1 MIELP
6 PFAGGADRLWRSLL
20 DVTERMADDWT
31 LIGGHMVLLHAL
43 RAGRVAPRVSEDLD
57 LVVNARA
64 RPPALPKMV
73 ETLRSLGFEL
83 TGVSPDRVLHRFDR
97 DGVFIDILAPDGLG
111 QHTELVTVGP
121 GVTIVA
127 AGGSYA
133 VSESG
138 PVEVSYEDRTGQ
150 VPLPSIAG
158 ALVVKAGAARTDHGP
173 KGPGR
178 HLRDLAFLA
187 SLVEDAIDLR
197 DHLGARNRRRLR
209 AVTAL
214 ADEGHEAWVLLGDE
228 RDDAYA
234 AWTLL
239 AGLT

>member
-6 PFAGGADRLWRSLL
+6 PLTGGADRLWHSLL
-20 DVTERMADDWT
+20 DITEHMADDWT
-31 LIGGHMVLLHAL
+31 LIGGQMVLLHAL
-43 RAGRVAPRVSEDLD
+43 HARRVAPRVSEDLD

-73 ETLRSLGFEL
+73 ETLRSLGFDP
-83 TGVSPDRVLHRFDR
+83 TGVSPDGVAHRFDR
-97 DGVFIDILAPDGLG
+97 DGVYIDILAPDGLG
-111 QHTELVTVGP
+111 QHTKLVTVTP
-121 GVTIVA
+121 GVTIA
-127 AGGSYA
+127 ATGGTYA
-133 VSESG
+133 LSESS
-138 PVEVSYEDRTGQ
+138 PVEISYEDRTGQ

-173 KGPGR
+173 KGPDR

-197 DHLGARNRRRLR
+197 DHLGARNRGRLR
-209 AVTAL
+209 AVTPL